1 MVISFAS
8 DISLVKTGTRRQIM
22 SNLFTGSLVAMQCA
36 GLFALAL
43 GAIGVVL
50 IVQYL
55 RNKQKAQASTV
66 WPSAPGKI
74 TGQQIR
80 IDEIDDD
87 DNNRVRYIP
96 EVHFEYQVDGNHYQG
111 KRVSFGSEPD
121 FPSRQKAETFLE
133 TYPVDSVTT
142 VFYNPENPQEAVLS
156 QGMRKM
162 TASLIVGIVL
172 VVLMVCFL
180 CPVVMG
186 LVNTGFSF

>member
-1 MVISFAS
+1 
-8 DISLVKTGTRRQIM
+8 M
-22 SNLFTGSLVAMQCA
+22 SNFFTGSLVAMQCA

-55 RNKQKAQASTV
+55 RNKQKAQASTA

-74 TGQQIR
+74 TGHKIR
-80 IDEIDDD
+80 VDEIDDD
-87 DNNRVRYIP
+87 DNNRVRYVP
-96 EVHFEYQVDGNHYQG
+96 AVHFEYQVDGNLYQG
-111 KRVSFGSEPD
+111 RRVSFGSEPD
-121 FPSRQKAETFLE
+121 FPSRQKAEAFLE
-133 TYPVDSVTT
+133 AYPVESVTT

-156 QGMRKM
+156 QTMRKM
-162 TASLIVGIVL
+162 AASLIVGIVL

>member
-1 MVISFAS
+1 
-8 DISLVKTGTRRQIM
+8 M
-22 SNLFTGSLVAMQCA
+22 SNLFSGSLVVMQFA

-55 RNKQKAQASTV
+55 RNKQKAQTSTA

-74 TGQQIR
+74 TGQKIR

-87 DNNRVRYIP
+87 DNSRVRYIP
-96 EVHFEYQVDGNHYQG
+96 EVHFEYQVDGNLYQG
-111 KRVSFGSEPD
+111 KRLSLGSEPD
-121 FPSRQKAETFLE
+121 FPSRQKAEAFLGA
-133 TYPVDSVTT
+133 YPVESVTT

-162 TASLIVGIVL
+162 TASLIIGIVL

-186 LVNTGFSF
+186 LVNTDFSF